1 MALHAQAHVISEP
14 VQAKPIHPDGLYRWQ
29 HFEFLIPFSRETW
42 RQRILQGRAPRPAS
56 QSPNCTAYRG
66 SDILAWLANPDGYN
80 AASQKKN

>member
-1 MALHAQAHVISEP
+1 MARQAQAHVTREP

-56 QSPNCTAYRG
+56 QSLNCTAYRG
-66 SDILAWLANPDGYN
+66 ADILAWLADPDGYK
-80 AASQKKN
+80 AVPQKTS